1 MNLENSLLWEFFRHC
16 KQNRMAAQ
24 WRKANVHNLTHI
36 VNRFDQSLVTVGKKT
51 YGPIEL
57 VTWGNTAKLK
67 IGSFVSM
74 ANGVRFLL
82 EVEHPLNR
90 LSTYPFKARMHGEE
104 EPLAKGDII
113 VEDDVWLGCDVT
125 VLSGVRIGQG
135 AAVATGAIVTK
146 DVPPYTIVGGIPAKP
161 IRKRFEDDAIDY
173 LLTLDYDQ
181 LTDESIE
188 AHMQELYEPIDGLN
202 RQELEKRFSWFP
214 KKEAT

>member
-1 MNLENSLLWEFFRHC
+1 MNPEHSLLWEYFRHC

-24 WRKANVHNLTHI
+24 WRKANAHNLTHI
-36 VNRFDQSLVTVGKKT
+36 VNRFDQSLVTVGKKS

-57 VTWGNTAKLK
+57 ITWGNTAKLR

-82 EVEHPLNR
+82 EVEHPTNR

-104 EPLAKGDII
+104 EPMAKGDII

-135 AAVATGAIVTK
+135 AVAATGAIITK
-146 DVPPYTIVGGIPAKP
+146 DVPPYTIVGGVPAKA
-161 IRKRFEDDAIDY
+161 IRKRFSDDVIDY
-173 LLTLDYDQ
+173 LTTLDYSRLGD
-181 LTDESIE
+181 DMIE
-188 AHMQELYEPIDGLN
+188 AHMAELYEPMDGYT
-202 RQELEKRFSWFP
+202 RADLEKRFSWFP
-214 KKEAT
+214 KKNEQ